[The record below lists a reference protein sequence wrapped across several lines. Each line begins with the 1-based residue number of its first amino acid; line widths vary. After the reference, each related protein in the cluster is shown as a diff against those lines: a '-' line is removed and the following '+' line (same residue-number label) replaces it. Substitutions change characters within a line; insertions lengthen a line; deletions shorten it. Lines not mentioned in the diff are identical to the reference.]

1 MDYNIDQSS
10 QRHQTEEDN
19 VVPQDIN
26 PIPNSVVAPVIPM
39 QRRQEAQIEA
49 KEAEPEPTPAP
60 VASPKKKKQ
69 SSSIT
74 NVSQE
79 EHPFIKVREEAQCQS
94 TGYYVP
100 DDIEQSLAVRSKHSS
115 KEFSDE
121 GTETVSE
128 SCNLG
133 IRTSSNAAIQ
143 LFHQL
148 KTRKHL
154 AV

>member
-79 EHPFIKVREEAQCQS
+79 EHPFIKAKEETQCQS
-94 TGYYVP
+94 TGYCVP
-100 DDIEQSLAVRSKHSS
+100 DDIEQSLAVQSKHSS
-115 KEFSDE
+115 KEC
-121 GTETVSE
+121 V
-128 SCNLG
+128 
-133 IRTSSNAAIQ
+133 Q
-143 LFHQL
+143 Q
-148 KTRKHL
+148 
-154 AV
+154 